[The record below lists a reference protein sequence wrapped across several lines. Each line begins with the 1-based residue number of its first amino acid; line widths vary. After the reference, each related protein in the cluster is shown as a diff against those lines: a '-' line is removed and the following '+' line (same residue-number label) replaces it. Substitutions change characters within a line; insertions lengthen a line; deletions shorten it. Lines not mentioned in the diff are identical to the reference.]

1 MLVYTINEQAYFNHQ
16 GNLTY
21 LEKEVSHMN
30 VIQKLFSRQKK
41 VKIEFC
47 QRNLE
52 QFLKEENYAEY
63 NEFLS
68 RKNVDYKEFECQSR
82 CKECRLSP
90 YAMVDGEF
98 VTANN
103 SGELLKKMAQY
114 LD

>member
-1 MLVYTINEQAYFNHQ
+1 
-16 GNLTY
+16 LTY

-30 VIQKLFSRQKK
+30 VIQKLFSKQKK

-52 QFLKEENYAEY
+52 QFLKEENYSEY

-98 VTANN
+98 VIANN